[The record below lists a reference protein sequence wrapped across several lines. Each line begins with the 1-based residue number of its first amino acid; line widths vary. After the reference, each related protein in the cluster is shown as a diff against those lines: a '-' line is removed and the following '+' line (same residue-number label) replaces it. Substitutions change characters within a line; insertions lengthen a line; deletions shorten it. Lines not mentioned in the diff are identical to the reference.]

1 MKIIDSKLY
10 DEFLQYLENKKFN
23 KKEKEFLACLG
34 SVSPF
39 TFRTLQKLDLRE
51 ICEGYTSFKE
61 GEISKDINR
70 IMDLNEEEFIKGLKN
85 IKYKELLK
93 IIARDVLLQQ
103 DVLKT
108 LEELSILA
116 DMIIQA
122 VHQYTSYIFLKVL
135 QKPITIIAMGKLG
148 SRELNFSSDIDIVYL
163 HSGLDIEEQ
172 EVYNKWALKLN
183 KMLSHYNQ
191 DGFLF
196 RVDNDIRPG
205 GKYSHLT
212 MSSNAFVNFYALYG
226 ETWQRVAL
234 LRARFIC
241 GDESVFKSIFDEL
254 EPYIYR
260 RYVDFT
266 MVNELRELK
275 QKINRE
281 SLAHNWEGKNI
292 KLGRGGIRE
301 IEFFVQSLQIMY
313 GGKNKKI
320 RVPDITTAII
330 LLCEEKY
337 ITNEEGEKLLDA
349 YKFLRK
355 VENSIQ
361 MEEEQQLYTLPTDET
376 KLMRTAK
383 RIGFDN
389 INTFLKELDK
399 HRNFVSDTF
408 DKLFG
413 EKEEAVSFM
422 NIDSMEELKKNL
434 EKSLD
439 LNRFPEE
446 NIEEMIN
453 YIGKIPSKYRGSYS
467 VVLKAF
473 LKKMENL
480 DFSKDTLNRIEDFLN
495 VLSKRPMYISLL
507 AENLII
513 IDKLVKLFN
522 TGPFL
527 GKILINSPETLD
539 FLLVNDEI
547 KRDSWINYCNLLNS
561 MLEKTDDFEV
571 QMKLMRQ
578 FKNSEWLK
586 IGMLFSNNTISLHE
600 LEHYLT
606 NLAEACLIVMV
617 NLCEKILKEKIIQPC
632 QKKLL
637 IGMGKLGS
645 REINYFS
652 DLDLIFV
659 YESDDENASYY
670 NTKLLQKVISSLTL
684 VTEEGSLYEVDMR
697 LRPTGS
703 QGPLV
708 TSYRNFQEYHLKSS
722 WVFEKQALTRA
733 RVLGEET
740 DFSYEIKSFI
750 EKVLYDESYNESI
763 LKEEII
769 KMRQKIENEL
779 AYKEY
784 EKDVLEIKTGAG
796 GIIDIEFLIQYIKLR
811 YGGEYKQLRVLSPY
825 EFFINLKALN
835 IFDIRMI
842 DILMTNY
849 ELLKKVDMAI
859 RLIYGY
865 SKHSIKVESEHI
877 KSIMS
882 FLGYRKGSEKS
893 FIEDLKKIKKENRR
907 IFLKVLNG

>member
-1 MKIIDSKLY
+1 MRIIDSRLY
-10 DEFLQYLENKKFN
+10 DEFLAYLEDKNFDIE
-23 KKEKEFLACLG
+23 EKELLASLA

-51 ICEGYTSFKE
+51 ICDSYKLFDEKE
-61 GEISKDINR
+61 ICIDIKR
-70 IMDLNEEEFIKGLKN
+70 IMILSEEDFIKGLKN

-103 DVLKT
+103 DVSKT
-108 LEELSILA
+108 LEELSVLA
-116 DMIIQA
+116 DLIIQA
-122 VHQYTSYIFLKVL
+122 VHQYTSNIFLKKL

-148 SRELNFSSDIDIVYL
+148 SRELNFSSDIDIVYV
-163 HSGLDIEEQ
+163 HGSQDIEEQ
-172 EVYNKWALKLN
+172 EIYSKWALKLN
-183 KMLSHYNQ
+183 KMLSHYNK

-196 RVDNDIRPG
+196 RVDNEIRPG
-205 GKYSHLT
+205 GKYSPLT
-212 MSSNAFVNFYALYG
+212 MSSNAFIDFYALYG

-241 GDESVFKSIFDEL
+241 GDESVFKSIFEDL

-281 SLAHNWEGKNI
+281 SLAYDWESRNI

-301 IEFFVQSLQIMY
+301 IEFFVQSLQIMF

-320 RVPDITTAII
+320 RVPNITSAIMV
-330 LLCEEKY
+330 LSEEKY
-337 ITNEEGEKLLDA
+337 ITTEEREKLLDA

-361 MEEEQQLYTLPTDET
+361 MEEEQQVYTLPTDKI

-389 INTFLKELDK
+389 VNAFLKELDK
-399 HRNFVSDTF
+399 HRNFVSEIF

-413 EKEEAVSFM
+413 EKEDAVSFI
-422 NIDSMEELKKNL
+422 NIDSVEELKKNL
-434 EKSLD
+434 EKSLN
-439 LNRFPEE
+439 LNKFPEE
-446 NIEEMIN
+446 NIKEMVS
-453 YIGKIPSKYRGSYS
+453 YIEKIPSKYRGLYS
-467 VVLKAF
+467 AVLKTF
-473 LKKMENL
+473 LNKLENL

-507 AENLII
+507 SENPII
-513 IDKLVKLFN
+513 VEKLVKLFN
-522 TGPFL
+522 AGPFL
-527 GKILINSPETLD
+527 GKILISSPETLD
-539 FLLVNDEI
+539 FLLVDDEI
-547 KRDSWINYCNLLNS
+547 KRDSWVNYYNLLYS
-561 MLEKTDDFEV
+561 MIEKTDDFEV

-586 IGMLFSNNTISLHE
+586 IGMLFSNNTIGLYE

-606 NLAEACLIVMV
+606 NLAEASLIVMV
-617 NLCEKILKEKIIQPC
+617 NLCEKILKERIHQPC
-632 QKKLL
+632 QKKLI

-659 YESDDENASYY
+659 YASDDENAGYY

-684 VTEEGSLYEVDMR
+684 VTEEGALYEVDMR

-722 WVFEKQALTRA
+722 WIFEKQALTRA

-740 DFSYEIKSFI
+740 DFSNEVKAFI
-750 EKVLYDESYNESI
+750 DKVLYDVSYNEGI

-784 EKDVLEIKTGAG
+784 EKDVLEIKTGNG
-796 GIIDIEFLIQYIKLR
+796 GIVDIEFLIQYLKLR
-811 YGGEYKQLRVLSPY
+811 YGSKYKELRVLNPH
-825 EFFINLKALN
+825 EFFNNLKALN
-835 IFDIRMI
+835 ILDVKII
-842 DILMTNY
+842 DILMANY

-865 SKHSIKVESEHI
+865 SKHSIKIGGEHI
-877 KSIMS
+877 KNIMS
-882 FLGYRKGSEKS
+882 FLGYREVSEKS
-893 FIEDLKKIKKENRR
+893 FIENLKRIKKENRK
-907 IFLKVLNG
+907 IFLRILNG

>member
-1 MKIIDSKLY
+1 MRIIDSKLY
-10 DEFLQYLENKKFN
+10 GEFLEYLEDKKFE
-23 KKEKEFLACLG
+23 KEEKEFLASLG

-39 TFRTLQKLDLRE
+39 SFRTLQKLDLRE
-51 ICEGYTSFKE
+51 ICEGYKSFNE
-61 GEISKDINR
+61 ADISNDISR
-70 IMDLNEEEFIKGLKN
+70 IMGLKEEEFIKGLKN

-116 DMIIQA
+116 DLIIRA
-122 VHQYTSYIFLKVL
+122 VHQYTSYIFLKKL

-148 SRELNFSSDIDIVYL
+148 SRELNFSSDIDIVYV
-163 HSGLDIEEQ
+163 HSSQDVEEQ
-172 EVYNKWALKLN
+172 EAYSKWALKLN
-183 KMLSHYNQ
+183 KMLSHHNQ

-196 RVDNDIRPG
+196 RVDNEIRPG
-205 GKYSHLT
+205 GKYSPLT
-212 MSSNAFVNFYALYG
+212 MSSNAFVDFYALYG

-234 LRARFIC
+234 LRARFLC
-241 GDESVFKSIFDEL
+241 GDESVFKSIFEEL

-281 SLAHNWEGKNI
+281 SLAHDWEGRNI

-301 IEFFVQSLQIMY
+301 IEFFVHSLQIMF

-320 RVPDITTAII
+320 RVPNITSAIMV
-330 LLCEEKY
+330 LCEEKY
-337 ITNEEGEKLLDA
+337 LTTEEGEKLLNA

-361 MEEEQQLYTLPTDET
+361 MEEEQQVYTLPADET
-376 KLMRTAK
+376 KLLRTAK
-383 RIGFDN
+383 RVGFDN
-389 INTFLKELDK
+389 VNTFLEELDK
-399 HRNFVSDTF
+399 HRSFVSDTF
-408 DKLFG
+408 NKLFG
-413 EKEEAVSFM
+413 EKKEAVSLM
-422 NIDSMEELKKNL
+422 NIGSTEELKKNL

-446 NIEEMIN
+446 NIIEMIN
-453 YIGKIPSKYRGSYS
+453 YVDKIPSKYRGPYS
-467 VVLKAF
+467 VVLKEF
-473 LKKMENL
+473 LKKMVKLEYP
-480 DFSKDTLNRIEDFLN
+480 KDILNRVEDFLK

-513 IDKLVKLFN
+513 IEKLVELFN

-539 FLLVNDEI
+539 FLLVYDEV
-547 KRDSWINYCNLLNS
+547 KRDSFIDYYNLLNS
-561 MLEKTDDFEV
+561 LLEKTDDFEV

-586 IGMLFSNNTISLHE
+586 IGMLFSNNTISLNE

-606 NLAEACLIVMV
+606 NLAEACLLVMV
-617 NLCEKILKEKIIQPC
+617 NLCEKILKEKTPQPR

-659 YESDDENASYY
+659 YESDDENAGYY

-684 VTEEGSLYEVDMR
+684 VTEEGALYEVDMR

-722 WVFEKQALTRA
+722 WIFEKQALTRA

-750 EKVLYDESYNESI
+750 EKVVYNEIYNENI
-763 LKEEII
+763 LKKEIV

-784 EKDVLEIKTGAG
+784 EKDFLEIKTGVG
-796 GIIDIEFLIQYIKLR
+796 GIVDIEFLIQYLKLR
-811 YGGEYKQLRVLSPY
+811 YGGRYKGLRVLSPY

-835 IFDIRMI
+835 ILDIKMI

-849 ELLKKVDMAI
+849 EFLKKVDMAI

-865 SKHSIKVESEHI
+865 SKHSIKIDSENI
-877 KSIMS
+877 KKIMS
-882 FLGYRKGSEKS
+882 FLGYRKVNEKS
-893 FIEDLKKIKKENRR
+893 FIEDLKRVKKENRK
-907 IFLKVLNG
+907 IFLRVLNG